1 MKGKLLGQSDTIAY
15 YDMDTNKGQSGSAV
29 LNNSNEIVA
38 LHSSGFMFDDHSLAN
53 GGPKMTSSVVKF
65 IKNNGN

>member
-1 MKGKLLGQSDTIAY
+1 
-15 YDMDTNKGQSGSAV
+15 MDTNKGQSGSAV